1 MNAKFLILGT
11 IAGGIVLF
19 VWGGLTHAVL
29 PQPIREFK
37 DAQALV
43 QVIRANTEGNAVYFA
58 RQGVFTSVAFR
69 PDFGDKTQDI
79 APSLMIQFCT
89 DCLSALLLCL
99 AITRLNANS
108 VLGRAGWL
116 LVLGLAAFT
125 LKIMPYWNWYGFSTS
140 FIAMEALDLVGK
152 FFIGG
157 LVLSA
162 LLNKT
167 VNVKAAYA

>member
-11 IAGGIVLF
+11 IVGGIVLF
-19 VWGGLTHAVL
+19 VWGGITHAVL

-37 DAQALV
+37 DPQAVV
-43 QVIRANTEGNAVYFA
+43 QTIRANTEGNAVYFA

-167 VNVKAAYA
+167 LNVKAAHA